1 MTILVAEIASATG
14 LDTLTAQ
21 KSIGLMLGF
30 LEREADDDAVH
41 KMIAAIPGA
50 RDLISEWGG
59 EGSGGFLAGLA
70 GGGIMGLGQ
79 QLMGLGLGM
88 GEITALARETVAVAR
103 RYAGDE
109 LVDRVVASVPGLSQF
124 V

>member
-41 KMIAAIPGA
+41 KMIAAVPGA

-88 GEITALARETVAVAR
+88 GQITALARETVAVAR